1 MPAIMV
7 DTFSESDDIKLASY
21 YTTPRDSARQEG
33 TAQERRSSESEK
45 RRSEES
51 KQRRAGEAEARR
63 TGESQERRRY

>member
-51 KQRRAGEAEARR
+51 K
-63 TGESQERRRY
+63 